1 MLGLVAYEGSSDED
15 NTDTEETPPTSN
27 KPKDFP
33 TPSINTNKPEPHIS
47 DEEDSASLATT
58 SLEEKLVEE
67 PHISDEEDSASL
79 ATTSLEEKL
88 AEEPHISDDEDP
100 IGNSLERLQV
110 SSSTKVFH
118 DLPAPTSHSI
128 SSVPIVKPK
137 PKGGGVKIS
146 IPSLDEFDE
155 EEVEEDKPRK
165 IKLAAS
171 VKGSGLF
178 SILPKP
184 RNEFLATP
192 RQLPPRVSAPTGSK
206 TSSPLVPRQL
216 KINGLPQTKPNVSKA
231 NKSVLI
237 EDDYH
242 SGDDEDEGGDFFTIP
257 DKKPEPDETI
267 VSDKI
272 IEEYLKPLV
281 PKKTNN
287 TPRQPVQ
294 SVMSDLEEAG
304 ASSMEM
310 GPALPNGS
318 TEIELNND
326 VLRKLGARKR
336 KGEDLIVR
344 EVNAS
349 SLMPDSR
356 EWLAQL
362 SEETTYRPSHKKHD
376 GPTSQQ
382 KRKHQITYLAFQAKA
397 NELDLKNQW
406 ANNRQTKRQTQSKY
420 GF

>member
-1 MLGLVAYEGSSDED
+1 MLGLVAYEGSSDEED
-15 NTDTEETPPTSN
+15 NSDTEETPPTPN
-27 KPKDFP
+27 KPNESKGSP
-33 TPSINTNKPEPHIS
+33 NPSSNTKSKSYIS
-47 DEEDSASLATT
+47 DKEDSVCLPSSSSTDKP
-58 SLEEKLVEE
+58 S
-67 PHISDEEDSASL
+67 
-79 ATTSLEEKL
+79 
-88 AEEPHISDDEDP
+88 EEPHISDDEDP
-100 IGNSLERLQV
+100 IGNSLESLQV

-118 DLPAPTSHSI
+118 NLPAPTSHSI
-128 SSVPIVKPK
+128 INSVPIAKPK
-137 PKGGGVKIS
+137 AKGSGVKIS
-146 IPSLDEFDE
+146 IPSLDEFDEE

-178 SILPKP
+178 SLLPKP
-184 RNEFLATP
+184 RHEFLATP
-192 RQLPPRVSAPTGSK
+192 RQLPPRIVAPTGSK
-206 TSSPLVPRQL
+206 APTSLVPRQL
-216 KINGLPQTKPNVSKA
+216 QGKHSVSKS
-231 NKSVLI
+231 NKPVLI
-237 EDDYH
+237 EDDCH
-242 SGDDEDEGGDFFTIP
+242 SDDDEGEAGDFFTIP
-257 DKKPEPDETI
+257 DKKPEPDETT
-267 VSDKI
+267 VCDKTM
-272 IEEYLKPLV
+272 EEYLKPIV
-281 PKKTNN
+281 PKKTTNSE
-287 TPRQPVQ
+287 PQQLHIPSEV
-294 SVMSDLEEAG
+294 SELDEAG
-304 ASSMEM
+304 TSGLVM
-310 GPALPNGS
+310 GPALPS
-318 TEIELNND
+318 ESSEIELNND